1 MKFTKFL
8 FVLALI
14 GLLTV
19 SCKESKKEDVQDE
32 SGVEM
37 TEEGSSDV
45 SSSSDADGTSAEA
58 SSSDGAAAAAATGAA
73 SGSAAGAESKSA
85 AEGESKSA
93 AEGVEGET
101 KGVEEVAVTEG
112 VMTEKMADTP
122 VIYPGCVKNS
132 VEETRACSKEK
143 FIAYLKKDFN
153 YDLAKEAGLDP
164 GDHEIKTVVHI
175 DETGKCSVLRVTS
188 ANYRFEGEMKRLI
201 GALPQM
207 TPATK
212 SGTAVPVTFVL
223 PLNFKVQ

>member
-1 MKFTKFL
+1 MKITKLL
-8 FVLALI
+8 FVFALI
-14 GLLTV
+14 SLLTV
-19 SCKESKKEDVQDE
+19 SCKETKKEDVQDE
-32 SGVEM
+32 SAVEM
-37 TEEGSSDV
+37 TEEGSSDA

-73 SGSAAGAESKSA
+73 AGAESKSV
-85 AEGESKSA
+85 

-101 KGVEEVAVTEG
+101 KGVEEVAVMEG
-112 VMTEKMADTP
+112 VMTEEMADTP
-122 VIYPGCVKNS
+122 VIYPGCAQNS

-143 FIAYLKKDFN
+143 FIAYLKKEFN

-207 TPATK
+207 TPATEA
-212 SGTAVPVTFVL
+212 GTAVPVTFVL

>member
-73 SGSAAGAESKSA
+73 SGSAAGA
-85 AEGESKSA
+85 ESKSA

>member
-85 AEGESKSA
+85 AEG
-93 AEGVEGET
+93 VQGET

>member
-1 MKFTKFL
+1 MKITKLL
-8 FVLALI
+8 FVFSLI
-14 GLLTV
+14 SLLTV
-19 SCKESKKEDVQDE
+19 SCKETKKEDVQDE
-32 SGVEM
+32 SAVEM
-37 TEEGSSDV
+37 TEEGSSDA

-73 SGSAAGAESKSA
+73 AGAESKSV
-85 AEGESKSA
+85 

-101 KGVEEVAVTEG
+101 KGVEEVAVMEG
-112 VMTEKMADTP
+112 VMTEEMADTP
-122 VIYPGCVKNS
+122 VIYPGCAQNS
-132 VEETRACSKEK
+132 EEETRACSKEK
-143 FIAYLKKDFN
+143 FIAYLKKEFN

-207 TPATK
+207 TPATEA
-212 SGTAVPVTFVL
+212 GTAVPVTFVL